1 MDASRTIAR
10 GCKQRPKRTKTE
22 ELMRK
27 IAVIVGSIR
36 RESINKQLARALA
49 KLADGK
55 LLFDTVQ
62 IDDLPL
68 FNQDEELNP
77 KPPVLR
83 LKQQIRASDGVLF
96 VTPEHNRSIPAA
108 LKNAIDWASRPPKD
122 SAFSGKVGAI
132 IGTSRGRLSTAIA
145 QSHLRTIAGCQ
156 LQALMTLP
164 ETYITFTD
172 TLIDVDANVADEKA
186 RKLLVHFIDDLANFV
201 EAQSKEQT

>member
-1 MDASRTIAR
+1 
-10 GCKQRPKRTKTE
+10 
-22 ELMRK
+22 MRR

-36 RESINKQLARALA
+36 RESINKKLARALA
-49 KLADGK
+49 RLADGK
-55 LLFDTVQ
+55 LLFETVR

-68 FNQDEELNP
+68 FNQDDELNP
-77 KPPVLR
+77 TPAVLR
-83 LKQQIRASDGVLF
+83 VKDQIKAADGVLF

-164 ETYITFTD
+164 ETYINFTD
-172 TLIDVDANVADEKA
+172 TLIDVDTNVTDEAAK
-186 RKLLVHFIDDLANFV
+186 KLLVRFIDGLAAFV
-201 EAQSKEQT
+201 ESAAARG

>member
-1 MDASRTIAR
+1 
-10 GCKQRPKRTKTE
+10 
-22 ELMRK
+22 MRR

-36 RESINKQLARALA
+36 RESINKTLARALA
-49 KLADGK
+49 KLADGQ

-68 FNQDEELNP
+68 FNQDDETNP
-77 KPPVLR
+77 MPAVLR
-83 LKQQIRASDGVLF
+83 VKQQIRASDGVLF

-108 LKNAIDWASRPPKD
+108 LKNAIDWVSRPPKD

-156 LQALMTLP
+156 LDALMTLP
-164 ETYITFTD
+164 ETYINFTD
-172 TLIDVDANVADEKA
+172 TLIDVDANITDEKA
-186 RKLLVHFIDDLANFV
+186 RKLLARFIDDFARFIGSQV
-201 EAQSKEQT
+201 GDRA